1 MFPEILEELLLVGDI
16 FINIHVETADEIEVN
31 MLFHYSLPST
41 ILFQGFY
48 IDLILLIMPGFAI

>member
-1 MFPEILEELLLVGDI
+1 MFPEILEELLLVRDI

-31 MLFHYSLPST
+31 MLFHYSLLST

-48 IDLILLIMPGFAI
+48 TDLILLIMPGFAI

>member
-1 MFPEILEELLLVGDI
+1 MFPEILEELLLVRDI

-31 MLFHYSLPST
+31 MLFHYSLSST

>member
-1 MFPEILEELLLVGDI
+1 MFPEILEELLLVRDI

-41 ILFQGFY
+41 ILFQGFH
-48 IDLILLIMPGFAI
+48 IDLIL

>member
-1 MFPEILEELLLVGDI
+1 MFPEILEELLLVRDI

-31 MLFHYSLPST
+31 MLFDYSLSST